1 MTPPRVRCL
10 MRLLSLSALLMLSV
24 AGAVSPIPMPVP
36 DSRHPV
42 ALTAVTHVNGQVR
55 LAWTEKAANFQ
66 LHAARLNKNSWERLG
81 SVLNEDPTFNTL
93 QLMSRTGP
101 DGRWWLG
108 WAEDAGIAHVDSWLM
123 RVWDGQQWQATVS
136 AVRRNLSDAGRS
148 RSFDVMNSGV
158 PTLIWTDLAVPG
170 AWAASIRPLRWD
182 GRTWLP
188 DAVMS
193 NISFAGFAPD
203 VRVGPGGLRTVVF
216 LEGNYAA
223 MNVVVM
229 RETRPGTWERLG
241 QPLNRSPGS
250 FTTQPR
256 LMLSPFGQ
264 PLVAWIEGGDDRPD
278 RVFVSR
284 WNGRQWQRLAGA
296 LSAATETAETLALAL
311 GHDGQPRAAWRA
323 DGKLRAAQW
332 TGTRWDSLSLP
343 AAQQVTGVS
352 LSEDGEFLAASVNGK
367 LHLWRWP

>member
-1 MTPPRVRCL
+1 
-10 MRLLSLSALLMLSV
+10 MRLASVVALLTLSV
-24 AGAVSPIPMPVP
+24 AGAVSPVALPVP
-36 DSRHPV
+36 EIQNPV

-66 LHAARLNKNSWERLG
+66 LHAAVLSKNGWEQQG
-81 SVLNEDPTFNTL
+81 GVLNEDPTFNAL

-123 RVWDGQQWQATVS
+123 RVWDGQSWQVKVS

-148 RSFDVMNSGV
+148 RSFDVMKNGV
-158 PTLIWTDLAVPG
+158 PTLLWTDLAVPG
-170 AWAASIRPLRWD
+170 AWAASVRPLRWD
-182 GRTWLP
+182 GKTWLP
-188 DAVMS
+188 DAVLS
-193 NISFAGFAPD
+193 DIKFAGFAPD

-216 LEGNYAA
+216 LEGNYAS

-229 RETRPGTWERLG
+229 RETLPDRWERLRP
-241 QPLNRSPGS
+241 PLNRTPGS

-256 LMLSPFGQ
+256 LNLTPFGQ
-264 PLVAWIEGGDDRPD
+264 TVVAWIEGGDEDPD

-284 WNGRQWQRLAGA
+284 WNGRAWQRLGGA
-296 LSAATETAETLALAL
+296 LSAGNEMAETLALAL
-311 GHDGQPRAAWRA
+311 GHDGQPRAAWLA

-332 TGTRWDSLSLP
+332 TGSHWEALTLPGTRN
-343 AAQQVTGVS
+343 VTGVS

-367 LHLWRWP
+367 LHLWNWP